1 MEARRQQTTQTTLC
15 HDVSVIL
22 PNVAAAII
30 AGGQARRFGGQDKSR
45 LVVQGRPII
54 VRQLE
59 VLERITPAIMVIAN
73 DTARFQDL
81 AVPTYPDAIPGA
93 GAIGG
98 IYTALVR
105 ATTDHVVI
113 VGCDLPFLHEGVL
126 TRLITLA
133 DDADGAWVE
142 TARGPEPLLACY
154 RTSAAAAIRDE
165 IVQGHLRAADI
176 GRVIRMAVLSEAE
189 LAHFGPVEHLL
200 TNLNSPD
207 DYARVQ

>member
-15 HDVSVIL
+15 HDVFVIL

-59 VLERITPAIMVIAN
+59 VLERITSSIMVIAN

-81 AVPTYPDAIPGA
+81 SIPTFPDAIPDA

-105 ATTDHVVI
+105 ATAARVLV

-126 TRLITLA
+126 TRLVALA
-133 DDADGAWVE
+133 GDADGAWIE
-142 TARGPEPLLACY
+142 TSRGPEPLLACY

-165 IVQGHLRAADI
+165 IVQGNLRAADI
-176 GRVIRMAVLSEAE
+176 GRVIQMAVLSEAE
-189 LAHFGPVEHLL
+189 LADFGPVAQLL
-200 TNLNSPD
+200 ANLNSPD